1 MSNDSEERINE
12 DDISIIR
19 VFITKHSLIL
29 FFLLSYLLMFLPVVL
44 IFFRFLPLLDSLFF
58 LIAIWSPTISAVFLI
73 GIINGQIGIRKL
85 FNGWFIWKV
94 SLFWYF
100 AAVILILG
108 PFIVALI
115 TILLGEEPTGIDP
128 SMTIPTLVLALIVT
142 IHNGPLCE
150 ETGWRG
156 FALPKIESRYGALGA
171 SVILGILWA
180 FWHLP
185 LYLIEERI
193 NFVIFV
199 PLCLA
204 ITILMTWAYN
214 NTNGS
219 LFITFLFHFCFNFSA
234 GWITGYLGLMEP
246 MLYYISGG
254 VMISIYVILIIL
266 VEKPAKFSRK
276 PASELPFLFDTNLL
290 GSF

>member
-1 MSNDSEERINE
+1 
-12 DDISIIR
+12 
-19 VFITKHSLIL
+19 
-29 FFLLSYLLMFLPVVL
+29 
-44 IFFRFLPLLDSLFF
+44 
-58 LIAIWSPTISAVFLI
+58 SPTISAVFLRGIFNGWI
-73 GIINGQIGIRKL
+73 GIKRLIK
-85 FNGWFIWKV
+85 GWFIWKFHW
-94 SLFWYF
+94 FWYF
-100 AAVILILG
+100 AAIILILG
-108 PFIVALI
+108 PFLVAMI
-115 TILLGEEPTGIDP
+115 FILLGEEPAGIDP
-128 SMTIPTLVLALIVT
+128 SITLPALVIAFIAT

-156 FALPKIESRYGALGA
+156 FVLPKIEAKYGALGA
-171 SVILGILWA
+171 SLILGTLWA

-193 NFVIFV
+193 NFLIFI

-219 LFITFLFHFCFNFSA
+219 LFITFVFHFCFNFSA

-254 VMISIYVILIIL
+254 IMITAYVVLIIII
-266 VEKPAKFSRK
+266 EKPAKFSRK
-276 PASELPFLFDTNLL
+276 PASEMPFPIDTNQKPN
-290 GSF
+290 